1 MIFLVGMAVSFIV
14 FVAWLVY
21 VGITV
26 EDSALTNKTS
36 EVKSEQD

>member
-1 MIFLVGMAVSFIV
+1 VIFLVGMAVSFIA
-14 FVAWLVY
+14 FVVWLVY

-26 EDSALTNKTS
+26 EDSALINKTS

>member
-1 MIFLVGMAVSFIV
+1 MIFLVGVAVVFIA
-14 FVAWLVY
+14 FVVWLVY